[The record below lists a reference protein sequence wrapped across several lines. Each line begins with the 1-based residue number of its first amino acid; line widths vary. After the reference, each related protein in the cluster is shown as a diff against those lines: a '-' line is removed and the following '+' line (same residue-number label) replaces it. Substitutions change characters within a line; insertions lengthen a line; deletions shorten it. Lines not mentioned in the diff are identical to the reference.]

1 MRVMLGG
8 SWGGLRGSC
17 GCLGTRLGI
26 SFSSDLL
33 SCCLLGGSLSRC
45 LGSSGGLRGLNL
57 LSSFVSLRSS
67 RLRSSRLLLAGQVV
81 YISLGILESCLS
93 GSKLGLG
100 LVLLVRS
107 VSGQSLVLGTLLSI
121 GSSAGFLIGHL
132 SGTDSC
138 IHRHLLRGFDSGLSL
153 CSLALLFNLHVSSES
168 GSLTRLEL
176 AHTNLDGLVDLLLE
190 LLLFLLL
197 LGLGF
202 LHLLGQLSDRRLHL
216 LLVLFST
223 LLRILG
229 IDLFVCQGLLE
240 LLQVA
245 DLAANLL
252 GALAFLVL
260 VALLGLLDDAG
271 VQFSVLN
278 GFRHALLLAVAAIV
292 DVVFRRRRVLRAIR
306 VRV

>member
-1 MRVMLGG
+1 
-8 SWGGLRGSC
+8 
-17 GCLGTRLGI
+17 
-26 SFSSDLL
+26 
-33 SCCLLGGSLSRC
+33 
-45 LGSSGGLRGLNL
+45 
-57 LSSFVSLRSS
+57 
-67 RLRSSRLLLAGQVV
+67 
-81 YISLGILESCLS
+81 
-93 GSKLGLG
+93 
-100 LVLLVRS
+100 
-107 VSGQSLVLGTLLSI
+107 
-121 GSSAGFLIGHL
+121 
-132 SGTDSC
+132 
-138 IHRHLLRGFDSGLSL
+138 
-153 CSLALLFNLHVSSES
+153 
-168 GSLTRLEL
+168 
-176 AHTNLDGLVDLLLE
+176 
-190 LLLFLLL
+190 
-197 LGLGF
+197 
-202 LHLLGQLSDRRLHL
+202 
-216 LLVLFST
+216 LVLFST